1 MTRGDHERIL
11 AVKIFTSAI
20 LAISLLSVAGAADA
34 ANSLSMRPHSF
45 DYYDENGV
53 EHTGINLN
61 LGGVSRR
68 DSSERAEPSAG
79 ARHHRSRGH
88 HETVLLVLL
97 DPDRD

>member
-1 MTRGDHERIL
+1 M
-11 AVKIFTSAI
+11 KIFTSAI
-20 LAISLLSVAGAADA
+20 LAISLLGVAGAADA
-34 ANSLSMRPHSF
+34 ADSHSMRPHSF

-61 LGGVSRR
+61 LGGVSRH
-68 DSSERAEPSAG
+68 DSEREEHPAV
-79 ARHHRSRGH
+79 ARHHRSRDH